1 MAAGRVKRRMA
12 TVKNLDLPIR
22 PLLLLSIWILVA
34 AFTLAQLGAVQPAP
48 GAAGVQA
55 SQTSEPGPWVL
66 EARTHPPRRRP
77 LAR

>member
-1 MAAGRVKRRMA
+1 M
-12 TVKNLDLPIR
+12 TVKSLDLPIR

-34 AFTLAQLGAVQPAP
+34 AFTLAELAAIQPAP
-48 GAAGVQA
+48 LGAGAQA
-55 SQTSEPGPWVL
+55 SRAPEPGPWVL